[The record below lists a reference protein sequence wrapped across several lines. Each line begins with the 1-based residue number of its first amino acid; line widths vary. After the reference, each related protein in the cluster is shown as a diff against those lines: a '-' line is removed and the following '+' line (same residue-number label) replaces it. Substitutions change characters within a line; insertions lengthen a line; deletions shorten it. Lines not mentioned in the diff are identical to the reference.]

1 MDDSDSKPDSDEQ
14 EQDVTARFR
23 TREEVPVHL
32 QGCEEWNSVKDYPAK
47 FMMAKFFSGGPFSPT
62 EGEPCISGEQLATG

>member
-1 MDDSDSKPDSDEQ
+1 LDDSDSKPDSDEQ

-47 FMMAKFFSGGPFSPT
+47 FITRNLCGGQVLQWRAYFP
-62 EGEPCISGEQLATG
+62 QRK